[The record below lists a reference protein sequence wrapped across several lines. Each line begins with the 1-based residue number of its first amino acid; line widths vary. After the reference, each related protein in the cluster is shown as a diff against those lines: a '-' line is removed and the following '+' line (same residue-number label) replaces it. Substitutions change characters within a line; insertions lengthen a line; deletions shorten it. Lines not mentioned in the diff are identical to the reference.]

1 MKIAYITPYDAHD
14 PNAWSG
20 AGYQI
25 PRALARA
32 GAEIVYIGALRKQ
45 PDASA
50 LARSLCARLLG
61 NVHQLEREPSVV
73 RAYSEQAS
81 RRLRDLDVDLVLSP
95 GAIAVTYVKAEVPKI
110 IWTDTSFGGI
120 VDYYPEF
127 ERMTTRNRR
136 DGDILERTSLENSDM
151 VVFSSDWAAKRAI
164 SLYRLDSSKVRVI
177 PFGSNFSSGLEASTV
192 RCLSVD
198 RLCGEE
204 IRLLFVGVAWERK
217 NGEFALAVT
226 EKLRQRG
233 IKAFIDIIGCRPGA
247 RREWAME
254 YGFLS
259 RDNELQSRTIQASF
273 ARATFLIHP
282 AVAECN
288 ANVFSEA
295 CSFGVPIL
303 ANKTG
308 GTPTSVI
315 PGVNGNLFAL
325 DDPPEV
331 WADYIVNTMSEREKY
346 LNLCLGAFEQY
357 SSRLN
362 WSAAGSTMLD
372 AMERVV
378 SRYRSHAREAPAMRV
393 VPSMG

>member
-1 MKIAYITPYDAHD
+1 MKIAYVTPYDAHD

-25 PRALARA
+25 PRALASA
-32 GAEIVYIGALRKQ
+32 GAEIVNIGSLRKA
-45 PDASA
+45 PDAPA
-50 LARSLCARLLG
+50 LVRALWARLGG
-61 NVHQLEREPSVV
+61 NLHQLEREPSVV
-73 RAYSEQAS
+73 RSYSEQAS
-81 RRLRDLDVDLVLSP
+81 RRLRELDVDLVLSP
-95 GAIAVTYVKAEVPKI
+95 GAIAVTYLKTQVPKI

-127 ERMTTRNRR
+127 DKMTARNRR
-136 DGDILERTSLENSDM
+136 DGDMLERISLKACDLA
-151 VVFSSDWAAKRAI
+151 VFTSDWAAKRAI
-164 SLYRLDSSKVRVI
+164 SLYALEPSNVRVI
-177 PFGSNFSSGLEASTV
+177 PFGSNFSSGLGESTV
-192 RCLSVD
+192 RSLSVD
-198 RLCGEE
+198 RLRCDE

-226 EKLRQRG
+226 ENLRSRG
-233 IKAFIDIIGCRPGA
+233 VKAFIDIIGCRPGA
-247 RREWAME
+247 KREWATE

-259 RDNELQSRTIQASF
+259 SSDESQASTVRTCF

-308 GTPTSVI
+308 GIPTSVL

-325 DDPPEV
+325 DDSPEV
-331 WADYIVNTMSEREKY
+331 WADYIVNTLRERDKY
-346 LNLCLGAFEQY
+346 LRLCVGAFQQY
-357 SSRLN
+357 STRLN
-362 WSAAGSTMLD
+362 WSAAGSAMLEVMKRLVSTYRPHAND
-372 AMERVV
+372 APVARVV
-378 SRYRSHAREAPAMRV
+378 TSL
-393 VPSMG
+393 G